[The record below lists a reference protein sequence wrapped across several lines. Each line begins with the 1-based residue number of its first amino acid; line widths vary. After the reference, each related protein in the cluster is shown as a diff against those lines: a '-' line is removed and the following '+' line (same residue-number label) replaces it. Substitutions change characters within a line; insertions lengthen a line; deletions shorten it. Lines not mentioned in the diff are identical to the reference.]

1 METKMRVMAI
11 ALASM
16 LAVFVADSQAFAAKR
31 DSSVTNL
38 GRQYY
43 AYGGSCSGSNA
54 YCYRSSSQK
63 HSKKKH

>member
-1 METKMRVMAI
+1 MRVTAL
-11 ALASM
+11 ALASI

-31 DSSVTNL
+31 PASIANL
-38 GRQYY
+38 DGQYY
-43 AYGGSCSGSNA
+43 AQRCSGSNA

>member
-1 METKMRVMAI
+1 MRVMAL
-11 ALASM
+11 ALASI

-31 DSSVTNL
+31 GTSIENL
-38 GRQYY
+38 DGQYY
-43 AYGGSCSGSNA
+43 AYGGSCSGSPA